1 MIYRSTGPSGAVGC
15 GLALIC
21 LGLFLLT
28 PIGLFFIKGIAWSLV
43 AVGVLLAALGL
54 WTWLRLRKR

>member
-43 AVGVLLAALGL
+43 AIGVLLAALGL
-54 WTWLRLRKR
+54 WAWLQRRR

>member
-1 MIYRSTGPSGAVGC
+1 MIYRSAGSSGAVGC

-43 AVGVLLAALGL
+43 ALGVLLAALGL
-54 WTWLRLRKR
+54 WTWLRRRR

>member
-15 GLALIC
+15 GLALVF

-43 AVGVLLAALGL
+43 AIGVLLAALGL
-54 WTWLRLRKR
+54 WTWLRRRR

>member
-43 AVGVLLAALGL
+43 SIGVLLAGLGL
-54 WTWLRLRKR
+54 WTWLRRRR

>member
-1 MIYRSTGPSGAVGC
+1 MIYHSAGPSAAAGC

-28 PIGLFFIKGIAWSLV
+28 PVGLFFIKGIAWSLV
-43 AVGVLLAALGL
+43 AVGALLAALAL
-54 WTWLRLRKR
+54 WTWFRQRR